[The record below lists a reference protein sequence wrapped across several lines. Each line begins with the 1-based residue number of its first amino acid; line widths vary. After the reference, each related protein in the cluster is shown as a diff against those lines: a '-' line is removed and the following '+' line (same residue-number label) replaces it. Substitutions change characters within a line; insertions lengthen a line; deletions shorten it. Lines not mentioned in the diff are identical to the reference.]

1 MNAQVQ
7 PNMNMNNQHN
17 RTTMPLHQILRHRRQ
32 ELRLKQA
39 HIAEALQ
46 VTPEAVGLW
55 ECGRRRMEM
64 DKLPRI
70 AETLRLEKRGLCLAA
85 LHQFHPRMYAELFGS
100 QAPDVHCARE
110 MPEKHA

>member
-1 MNAQVQ
+1 MND
-7 PNMNMNNQHN
+7 QHN
-17 RTTMPLHQILRHRRQ
+17 NHRTTLSLHQILRRRRQ

-39 HIAEALQ
+39 HIAEALE

-70 AETLRLEKRGLCLAA
+70 AATLRLDKRDLCLAA
-85 LHQFHPRMYAELFGS
+85 LHEFHPLMYEELFGRE
-100 QAPDVHCARE
+100 APDLPCATDA
-110 MPEKHA
+110 PEAHE

>member
-1 MNAQVQ
+1 
-7 PNMNMNNQHN
+7 
-17 RTTMPLHQILRHRRQ
+17 MPLHQILRRRRQ

-39 HIAEALQ
+39 QVAEALE

-70 AETLRLEKRGLCLAA
+70 AESLRLEKRDLCLVA
-85 LHQFHPRMYAELFGS
+85 LHEFHPRVYAELFGRE
-100 QAPDVHCARE
+100 APEVHCAAE
-110 MPEKHA
+110 IAPAPEKHA